1 VNKNKK
7 MNEIKKKRNKIKNYS
22 EVFFDK
28 NKFHKKYNKF
38 KNFFIFLWN
47 FVYFNSKY
55 NKNLKYLIKF
65 RREILSEEEMFKNH
79 FFINSLNRIIFIN
92 D

>member
-1 VNKNKK
+1 MKL
-7 MNEIKKKRNKIKNYS
+7 KKKRIKLKIIRKF
-22 EVFFDK
+22 FFDK
-28 NKFHKKYNKF
+28 NKFHKKFDKF
-38 KNFFIFLWN
+38 KNFFVFMWN